1 MRAFELLLLLACA
14 AFSIRLAGG
23 RAAGWMHSIQLVL
36 ALALLAQVA
45 LEGWRWQIF
54 PTYAAAVLVALT
66 PVFLNQSALALLCS
80 AGVTFSLLGASIAA
94 CVVLPFAAPRVPQGP
109 FGVGTSAIQVSVTH
123 SGSEPPELRAQPQV
137 QLWYPTPSSNFWSNY
152 RHRLVASLNARA
164 AQGFRA
170 LATAPAS
177 VDEPVAKQG
186 RKFPLIVYFDGW
198 PEDKTQNVNLIL
210 ELVSRGFAVASVTW
224 HGIDRPLV
232 EYSSDAAMQRS
243 VDLDHERTRA
253 HARDGMAVLD
263 MLGSLDASAQGRF
276 AGTLDTQHAGALGFS
291 FGGAVAAQLARVD
304 PRVRSA
310 VNLDG
315 RHWAEGLESG
325 VSKPYMFICE
335 TLIVPSDADVASPEP
350 SVRYEARLDR
360 IDYAQLDRNQ
370 AANGGIRVTLPGVAH
385 MNFTDVPL
393 RSPLKRFSSGGEL
406 DARRVQD
413 ITRAYVI
420 EFFERYVRPAREPLP
435 LEAPWPRF
443 PEAQLRIWPVP
454 H

>member
-23 RAAGWMHSIQLVL
+23 RAAGWTHSIQLVL
-36 ALALLAQVA
+36 TLALLAQVV
-45 LEGWRWQIF
+45 LEGWRWQIL
-54 PTYAAAVLVALT
+54 PAYAAAFVVALT
-66 PVFLNQSALALLCS
+66 PVFLSQSALALLCS
-80 AGVTFSLLGASIAA
+80 AVVTCSLLGASIAA
-94 CVVLPFAAPRVPQGP
+94 CLVFPFAAPREPLGS
-109 FGVGTSAIQVSVTH
+109 FGVGTSAIRVTVAH
-123 SGSEPPELRAQPQV
+123 SGSEPAELQALPQV
-137 QLWYPTPSSNFWSNY
+137 QLWYPTQSSNY
-152 RHRLVASLNARA
+152 RHRVLAALAARA
-164 AQGFRA
+164 AHGFRA
-170 LATAPAS
+170 RATAAAS
-177 VDEPVAKQG
+177 PDAPVATQG
-186 RKFPLIVYFDGW
+186 RKFPVIVYFDGW

-210 ELVSRGFAVASVTW
+210 ELASRGFAVAAVTYR
-224 HGIDRPLV
+224 GIDRPLV

-253 HARDGMAVLD
+253 HARDGAAILD
-263 MLGSLDASAQGRF
+263 TLGSLDSRAEGRF
-276 AGTLDTQHAGALGFS
+276 AGTLDTQHVGALGFS

-304 PRVRSA
+304 SRVKSA

-335 TLIVPSDADVASPEP
+335 TLIVPSDADVSSPEP
-350 SVRYEARLDR
+350 SIRYEARLDR

-393 RSPLKRFSSGGEL
+393 RSPFKRFSSGGEL

-420 EFFERYVRPAREPLP
+420 EFFERYVRPGREPLP
-435 LEAPWPRF
+435 LEAPWPHF
-443 PEAQLRIWPVP
+443 PEAQLRIWPAP

>member
-23 RAAGWMHSIQLVL
+23 RSAGPLHSIQLVL
-36 ALALLAQVA
+36 TLALLAQV
-45 LEGWRWQIF
+45 LFEGWRWQIL
-54 PTYAAAVLVALT
+54 PIYAAAFVVALT

-80 AGVTFSLLGASIAA
+80 AAVNFTLLGASIAA
-94 CVVLPFAAPRVPQGP
+94 CLVFPFAAPRLPQGP
-109 FGVGTSAIQVSVTH
+109 FGVGTSTIQVTVTH
-123 SGSEPPELRAQPQV
+123 SGSELAELQAQPQV
-137 QLWYPTPSSNFWSNY
+137 QLWYPTQHSHYW
-152 RHRLVASLNARA
+152 HRVAASLQGRA

-177 VDEPVAKQG
+177 LDAPVAAQG
-186 RKFPLIVYFDGW
+186 GPFPVIVYFDGW

-224 HGIDRPLV
+224 RGIDRPLV
-232 EYSSDAAMQRS
+232 EYSSAAAMQRS
-243 VDLDHERTRA
+243 VDLDHQRTRA
-253 HARDGMAVLD
+253 HARDGTAVLD
-263 MLGSLDASAQGRF
+263 RLGSLNTDAQGSF

-291 FGGAVAAQLARVD
+291 FGGAVAAQLARSD
-304 PRVRSA
+304 PRVQA
-310 VNLDG
+310 AINLDG

-325 VSKPYMFICE
+325 VSKPYLFICE
-335 TLIVPSDADVASPEP
+335 QLIVPSDADVASPEP
-350 SVRYEARLDR
+350 SVRYEAQLDR

-370 AANGGIRVTLPGVAH
+370 AANGGIRVTLPGAAH
-385 MNFTDVPL
+385 MNFTDVAL
-393 RSPLKRFSSGGEL
+393 RSPLQRFSFGGAL

-413 ITRAYVI
+413 ITRTYVI
-420 EFFERYVRPAREPLP
+420 EFFERYVRAGREPPP

-443 PEAQLRIWPVP
+443 PEAQLRIWPAP